1 MQPNL
6 YSITTTL
13 PPPSCSAALRH
24 PRPASKTITVDIT
37 SNYNCW
43 FACLSRYMTWN
54 CHLPSRKVPSH
65 LLSSLSPLVWACCTA
80 TNSHTHARTLSASS
94 EKKRDGHRQ
103 PNGLIC
109 NCEWEKTSC
118 WLHYNLTETG
128 SSEPDQDAW
137 TTNASSSSS
146 FFYPFIIPLHLPLL
160 SSASNASF
168 LFLLGG

>member
-65 LLSSLSPLVWACCTA
+65 LLSSLSPPLWACRTA
-80 TNSHTHARTLSASS
+80 QQPTPTRKNTHKHTHSSPAWRRKGTSADSLMDSFVIVSEEKRIFGCIIIWQRLAAQSQTMMPETSIPPSFSTHSSHYTL
-94 EKKRDGHRQ
+94 H
-103 PNGLIC
+103 
-109 NCEWEKTSC
+109 
-118 WLHYNLTETG
+118 
-128 SSEPDQDAW
+128 
-137 TTNASSSSS
+137 SS
-146 FFYPFIIPLHLPLL
+146 FPLQTLPFFSP
-160 SSASNASF
+160 
-168 LFLLGG
+168 